1 MHCPVI
7 NFRQSLL
14 HLVRIR
20 AIDYL
25 FDDLLEDVTTV
36 CEDGDVNALA
46 NTEMWGTF
54 LSPAHPSVP
63 PQYSA
68 VGGLLAGGYPQPGM
82 TS

>member
-14 HLVRIR
+14 HL
-20 AIDYL
+20 
-25 FDDLLEDVTTV
+25 EEVTTV
-36 CEDGDVNALA
+36 SEDGDVNALA

-68 VGGLLAGGYPQPGM
+68 AGGLLAGGCNII
-82 TS
+82 